1 MRSKPIDRPPLVVPL
16 VKLVQ
21 SLQQSNDLLVDTHR
35 GLVNEAVFGKSGRKM
50 VENPISE
57 ENPTQKETPEAVELQ
72 EFKLGSG
79 GPVCRSDSGDPE

>member
-21 SLQQSNDLLVDTHR
+21 SLQQSNDLLVDTPR
-35 GLVNEAVFGKSGRKM
+35 GLVNEAVFGKSGRKLL
-50 VENPISE
+50 ENPE
-57 ENPTQKETPEAVELQ
+57 FEGKPTKKETPEVVEPQ

-79 GPVCRSDSGDPE
+79 GGI

>member
-21 SLQQSNDLLVDTHR
+21 SLQQSNDLLVDTPR

-57 ENPTQKETPEAVELQ
+57 ENPTQENIPEAVKPQGLK
-72 EFKLGSG
+72 FGSG
-79 GPVCRSDSGDPE
+79 GPVCRSASGDIE